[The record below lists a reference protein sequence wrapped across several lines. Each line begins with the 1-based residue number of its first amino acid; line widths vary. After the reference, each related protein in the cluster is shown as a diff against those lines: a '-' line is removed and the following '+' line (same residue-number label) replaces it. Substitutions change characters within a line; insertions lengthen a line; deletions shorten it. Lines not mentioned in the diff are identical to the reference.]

1 MLSGVLKSMRVIGL
15 LLLAAVGGC
24 AIPDYHLPQG
34 FSSTYYRH
42 LQQSQSVM
50 QASATEPVV
59 IETPAKS
66 RWWHRR

>member
-1 MLSGVLKSMRVIGL
+1 MIGL
-15 LLLAAVGGC
+15 LLSATIGGC

-42 LQQSQSVM
+42 LQESQSVM

-59 IETPAKS
+59 IETPRKS
-66 RWWHRR
+66 RFWDW